1 MLPPC
6 NWYGLLASS
15 NLKLKGV
22 KIERK
27 TFDVNSCLLEYSTLL
42 SVVLV
47 VSARFGHILGKLW
60 Q

>member
-6 NWYGLLASS
+6 NWYGLFSFIEF
-15 NLKLKGV
+15 
-22 KIERK
+22 KIKRRERK

>member
-6 NWYGLLASS
+6 NWYGLFSFIEF
-15 NLKLKGV
+15 KIKGV
-22 KIERK
+22 NIERK